1 MCCKIFVILREERSY
16 LHIGMEGAV
25 EGQYSGLLA
34 GDKLLQVG
42 LCYTGISQAEAAPGL
57 SDEHSGDCTAVH

>member
-1 MCCKIFVILREERSY
+1 MAINCVAKNLLSSEKRD
-16 LHIGMEGAV
+16 HIYIGGSCRGSV
-25 EGQYSGLLA
+25 FRA

>member
-1 MCCKIFVILREERSY
+1 MLQNICYPQRREMIFTYRDGGSCRGSVFR
-16 LHIGMEGAV
+16 
-25 EGQYSGLLA
+25 A
-34 GDKLLQVG
+34 GDKLLQQVG

>member
-1 MCCKIFVILREERSY
+1 
-16 LHIGMEGAV
+16 MEGAV